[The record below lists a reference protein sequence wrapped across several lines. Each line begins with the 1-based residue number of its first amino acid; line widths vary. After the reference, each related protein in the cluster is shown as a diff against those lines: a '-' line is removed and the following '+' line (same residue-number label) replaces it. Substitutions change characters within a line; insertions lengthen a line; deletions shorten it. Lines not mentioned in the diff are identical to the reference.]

1 MSKKSEKLDTEPC
14 AALLYDPT
22 IVSWETVRHD
32 ILNIEHATFP
42 SKPFDEKDLEAFFKN
57 RSSVIVFLKAG
68 TAIVGYTLGHP
79 DQEHY
84 KSLYIFTTGIEERFQ
99 GKGHVAELMRT
110 LEQEAKKRGFTHIT
124 RDARIDNGY
133 ADAISRHYGS
143 RIDSLQTSEHDSPWG
158 RQRFFKI
165 AL

>member
-1 MSKKSEKLDTEPC
+1 MSKKSESLDAEPC
-14 AALLYDPT
+14 TALLYDPAT
-22 IVSWETVRHD
+22 LSWEEVRLD
-32 ILNIEHATFP
+32 VLNIEHATFP
-42 SKPFDEKDLEAFFKN
+42 NKPFDEKDLEAFFKSK
-57 RSSVIVFLKAG
+57 SSIIVFLKAG
-68 TAIVGYTLGHP
+68 TSIVGYTLGHP

-99 GKGHVAELMRT
+99 GKGHVAELMRV
-110 LEQEAKKRGFTHIT
+110 LEQEAKNRGFTHIT

-133 ADAISRHYGS
+133 ADAITRHYGS
-143 RIDSLQTSEHDSPWG
+143 RIDPLQTGEHDSLWG